1 MSVPEEA
8 LAGGDD
14 RTTHPT
20 AMEVDSPVEATPSE
34 PNGIAAVDT
43 NPPVTNGTDTNPPV
57 TNGTDTTVQPST
69 DQAPNGES
77 AGANNPPPPPPQPRL
92 CGVCNEK
99 PGKYK
104 CTRCSLPFC
113 SVPCNKFHRENHPPD
128 SEPASPGPEPTPA
141 AAPAVE
147 GPPNPFRTLS
157 NSDQLRY
164 LFRRYPNL
172 ADQLLAIGAKAD
184 PPPGEAPPT
193 TFSQV
198 MAARAAAAAA
208 SGKHQKK
215 EQWNHDV
222 GIRKGK
228 EALRAARKIEGE
240 AGEGVREYTELVLH
254 LVAQHEAAAAAAG
267 ARNVIVDGS
276 STRQDAELIK
286 RLLDED
292 TR

>member
-1 MSVPEEA
+1 
-8 LAGGDD
+8 
-14 RTTHPT
+14 
-20 AMEVDSPVEATPSE
+20 MEVDSPVEATPSE
-34 PNGIAAVDT
+34 PNGIVAA
-43 NPPVTNGTDTNPPV
+43 NTNPPV
-57 TNGTDTTVQPST
+57 TNGTDTTAQPST
-69 DQAPNGES
+69 DQAPDGES
-77 AGANNPPPPPPQPRL
+77 AGANNIAPPPPQPRL

-128 SEPASPGPEPTPA
+128 PQPSSPALEPTPA

-157 NSDQLRY
+157 DSDQLRY

-254 LVAQHEAAAAAAG
+254 LVAQQEAATAAAG